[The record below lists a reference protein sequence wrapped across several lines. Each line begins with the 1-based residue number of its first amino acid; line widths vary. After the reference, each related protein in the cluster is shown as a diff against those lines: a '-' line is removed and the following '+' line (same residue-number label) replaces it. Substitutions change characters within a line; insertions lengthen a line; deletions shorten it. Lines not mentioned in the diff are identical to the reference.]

1 MDAGSR
7 TARIASKHP
16 LHEMLLSRA
25 KDATKSRSLVR
36 VCRTSVEQNEDGQR
50 TKGADGAFNCFEV
63 LVTLLWL
70 WHGSLEVSI
79 AHCNTHVSAVTEQSH
94 HLSANVLV
102 SNHGKFTMVT
112 CSRIQIKMMRP
123 ISS

>member
-79 AHCNTHVSAVTEQSH
+79 AHCNTHVSAVAKKFLLK
-94 HLSANVLV
+94 LSNLTI
-102 SNHGKFTMVT
+102 SLQT
-112 CSRIQIKMMRP
+112 SWSQIMA
-123 ISS
+123 SSPW